1 MDPPTDRRIQTCI
14 LLSFYLLIQDSDVFF
29 LAKLVCVILPLPHQV
44 TQLPY
49 EGDLPHL
56 GAGFAHLAVSAAF
69 CRVVGTVDGC
79 LICVKPPTEDAIC
92 FLNGKLLHFVQS
104 QAVCGHTAKLS
115 DVFTGFLEN
124 SPIIF
129 LRKCCPTGSRIIM
142 HPLKKLQ
149 QDSEGILRVGG
160 GLSD

>member
-1 MDPPTDRRIQTCI
+1 MFFSW
-14 LLSFYLLIQDSDVFF
+14 LSQCVLFCHCLTRSPSSHVRE
-29 LAKLVCVILPLPHQV
+29 VCLTWGQVLPIWL
-44 TQLPY
+44 
-49 EGDLPHL
+49 
-56 GAGFAHLAVSAAF
+56 SAAF
-69 CRVVGTVDGC
+69 CMVVGIADGC

-129 LRKCCPTGSRIIM
+129 LQKCCPRGSWIIM
-142 HPLKKLQ
+142 HPLRKLQ
-149 QDSEGILRVGG
+149 QDSWRHPKSRRRSQWLKKLEVYWR
-160 GLSD
+160 S